1 MRVFQGI
8 LFRWILLISNLTAF
22 GYDVNANAWISCLP
36 NRSGIIYIELGE
48 SFGGLIPEAKMQ
60 ITIER
65 AKQTSKK
72 MRLLHET
79 S

>member
-48 SFGGLIPEAKMQ
+48 SFGGADP
-60 ITIER
+60 
-65 AKQTSKK
+65 
-72 MRLLHET
+72 
-79 S
+79 